1 MERLELA
8 ERLQHRLNLI
18 EVSLC
23 DNLHLR
29 LPLNVQAL
37 LDKIIV
43 HSALLSE
50 EDAAYVDSAQ
60 NIIINQ
66 IPYDGS

>member
-1 MERLELA
+1 MEQVELL

-29 LPLNVQAL
+29 LPENVQAL
-37 LDKIIV
+37 LNKIIV
-43 HSALLSE
+43 HRELLSE
-50 EDAAYVDSAQ
+50 ADAAYVDSAQ
-60 NIIINQ
+60 NIITNQ

>member
-1 MERLELA
+1 MEQVELL

-29 LPLNVQAL
+29 LPENVQAL
-37 LDKIIV
+37 LNKIIV
-43 HSALLSE
+43 HRELLSE
-50 EDAAYVDSAQ
+50 ADARYVDSAQ
-60 NIIINQ
+60 NIITNQ

>member
-29 LPLNVQAL
+29 LPDNVQAL